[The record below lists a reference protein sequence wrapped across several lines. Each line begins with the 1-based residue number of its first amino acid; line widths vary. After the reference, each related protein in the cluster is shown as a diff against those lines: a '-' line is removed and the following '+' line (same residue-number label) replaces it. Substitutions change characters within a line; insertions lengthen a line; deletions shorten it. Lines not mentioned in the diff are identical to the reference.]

1 MSTARSQSSSQDDIE
16 LQAMIPNLSR
26 STSSLY
32 DGDSGTRN
40 QSKCG
45 DAKPPIIT
53 NENSRISNP
62 TSYKKSQSEV
72 AISKGELWDPF
83 THKNLP

>member
-1 MSTARSQSSSQDDIE
+1 MSSQSNSQDDIE

-40 QSKCG
+40 QSKGG
-45 DAKPPIIT
+45 DAKVQIIT

-62 TSYKKSQSEV
+62 TSCKESQSEV
-72 AISKGELWDPF
+72 AISKGKLWDPF